1 MESDRAPEAP
11 LTAELRERERVIAR
25 SAVAPHLDGSGV
37 SWWLVV
43 AGSVLNTLVAGLL
56 YLIIR
61 EDQMWLLWVL
71 TLVPLAAPL
80 GWSAGSRLVRRRNGV
95 APASVNQ
102 PRYLKRVE
110 LRLALWSLPLE
121 LGILVL
127 VALAPAVVVIT
138 GTFVASVAVF
148 GAICHVYARKVRGL
162 AAAA

>member
-11 LTAELRERERVIAR
+11 STAELRERERVIAR
-25 SAVAPHLDGSGV
+25 AAVAPHLDGSGV

-43 AGSVLNTLVAGLL
+43 AGSVLNTLLAGLL
-56 YLIIR
+56 YLIVR

-80 GWSAGSRLVRRRNGV
+80 GWSAGSRLLRRRNGV

-127 VALAPAVVVIT
+127 VALAPVVVVLA
-138 GTFVASVAVF
+138 GTFAASLVVF
-148 GAICHVYARKVRGL
+148 GAICHVYAVKVRAL

>member
-1 MESDRAPEAP
+1 MESDRGPEA
-11 LTAELRERERVIAR
+11 LSIAELRERETIIRR

-43 AGSVLNTLVAGLL
+43 AGSVLNTLLAGLL

-102 PRYLKRVE
+102 PRYLKRLE

-127 VALAPAVVVIT
+127 VALAPAVVVLA
-138 GTFVASVAVF
+138 GTFAASVAVF
-148 GAICHVYARKVRGL
+148 GAICQIYARRVRVL
-162 AAAA
+162 AASA